1 MDFINN
7 NNIILSRKIIEF
19 IDFLLFSF
27 KFKNNKKVVF
37 NIVDDNKKSLYHL
50 LIKINNNIIIRVD
63 KNIECDDYDTFIR
76 ITEELL
82 LELYC
87 EGASITKIF
96 KKYLKGEFK
105 TKKFSYKKF
114 NKFLSNFNFS
124 QEYWNDF
131 YIFQNNLN

>member
-1 MDFINN
+1 MNFINN
-7 NNIILSRKIIEF
+7 NNIILSRKITEL

-50 LIKINNNIIIRVD
+50 LIEINNDIIIIVD
-63 KNIECDDYDTFIR
+63 KKIECDDYDTFIR

-96 KKYLKGEFK
+96 RKYISGEFK

-124 QEYWNDF
+124 EEYWNDF

>member
-1 MDFINN
+1 MNFINN

-37 NIVDDNKKSLYHL
+37 NIVDDNNKSLYHL
-50 LIKINNNIIIRVD
+50 LIEINNDITIIVD
-63 KNIECDDYDTFIR
+63 KKIECDDYDTFIR